1 MLGVERAA
9 SEQEIK
15 SAYRKL
21 AMQYH
26 PDRNPGN
33 ADAEEKFKEA
43 SEAYSVL
50 SDSEKRSQYDHYGHA
65 APGFDFTSAGF
76 PDFSEIFSDLFG
88 MSDVFGGGVRR
99 RQRGADLREDLTLT
113 FEEAAFGVTRT
124 VKVRRREACES
135 CHGSGVPPGKSP
147 ATCSTCGGRGQIQ
160 YRQSFFTMA
169 RTCPTCE
176 GIGRVITDPCPACR
190 GQGRVTRERTIEVKV
205 PAGIEHG
212 TRLRYPGQGETGA
225 QGGAHGDLYVV
236 LSVKEHPFF
245 DRDGQ
250 DLHCVIPIS
259 FTQAA
264 LGAELMVPGLDGDHK
279 LKVPE
284 GTQTGATFRLRGKG
298 LPQVNS
304 HGRGD
309 MFVHMRVQT
318 PTKLSKHQ
326 RELMHQLEASEKV
339 ENRPER
345 GRLFDKVKEM
355 FE

>member
-1 MLGVERAA
+1 VERGA

-43 SEAYSVL
+43 SEAYGVL
-50 SDSEKRSQYDHYGHA
+50 SDAEKRSQYDHYGHA

-76 PDFSEIFSDLFG
+76 PDFSDIFSDLFG
-88 MSDVFGGGVRR
+88 MGDVFGAGTRR

-124 VKVRRREACES
+124 VKVRRREACET
-135 CHGSGVPPGKSP
+135 CQGNGVALGKSP
-147 ATCSTCGGRGQIQ
+147 VICSTCAGHGQIQ

-176 GIGRVITDPCPACR
+176 GAGRIITDPCPTCR

-205 PAGIEHG
+205 PAGVEHG
-212 TRLRYPGQGETGA
+212 TRLRYPGQGESGA
-225 QGGAHGDLYVV
+225 QGGAHGDLYIV

-245 DRDGQ
+245 DREGQ

-259 FTQAA
+259 FAQAA

-284 GTQTGATFRLRGKG
+284 GTQTGSTFRLKGKG

-309 MFVHMRVQT
+309 LFVHVRVQT

-326 RELMHQLEASEKV
+326 RELMQQLEASGKV

-345 GRLFDKVKEM
+345 GRLFEKVKEM